1 MVLRKGVGGGGG
13 GGGGGGSGRIDG
25 WSGAHVGG
33 GVLRRR
39 RCCGRVLEVE
49 GHGEIGSAGA
59 RAGVRVGELGGRR
72 GDRHSSAAKRRR
84 NRIPHRESERNKVSI
99 L

>member
-1 MVLRKGVGGGGG
+1 MVLREGVGGGGG
-13 GGGGGGSGRIDG
+13 CGGGGIDG
-25 WSGAHVGG
+25 GSGAHVGG

-72 GDRHSSAAKRRR
+72 WDRHGYAAKRRR
-84 NRIPHRESERNKVSI
+84 NRIPKRESERNNV
-99 L
+99 